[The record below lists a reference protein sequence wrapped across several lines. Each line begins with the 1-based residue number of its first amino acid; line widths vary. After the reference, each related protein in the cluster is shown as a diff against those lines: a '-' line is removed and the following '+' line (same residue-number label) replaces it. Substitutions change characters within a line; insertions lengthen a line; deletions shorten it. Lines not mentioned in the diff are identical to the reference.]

1 MTATPKGST
10 ISRRLALRYVM
21 KHPIG
26 FREYFVPRVRK
37 VRYWH
42 RYSFSPILLAMDQG
56 DTVFAAG
63 RAVGKSFTIIEPELV
78 RHAISHPGEESMV
91 TSLRKMHV
99 SDRMERVIDYFEHPI
114 LAMFVRHVGKAPTY
128 HITLHHGHMLYGIS
142 VGDDAEARM
151 VQGKHV
157 GLLVI
162 EEAHQYPMRGWI
174 KLQGAKD
181 AKGCRTLM
189 AGVPDG
195 RIDTPFRYADSK
207 YDTFIGRRFHLSR
220 RTDPYFN
227 EPFRKSMAEVFG
239 GENSDRF
246 LQEMEA
252 EWGSPS
258 WSAWD
263 LEAIQRCMSREL
275 LKIHI
280 TASAKMFTDHGLTAS
295 VILDALPGPVR
306 KGGAVII
313 AADIGY
319 SQPSEAAAFQD
330 FDGIWHMIARVSL
343 VDRMEHDD
351 QALIIGEFA
360 RRYGAALI
368 GLDATEGEGRAIAT
382 ELERLPEFKGLV
394 RKVSFVEKYL
404 TGWTENKETGLMEED
419 EEFVKPLST
428 RKLRE
433 LWARQE
439 LIIPV
444 DDGFL
449 ADFNK
454 EVEYRSP
461 STGKSLVKT
470 PEDVHVTDMCRV
482 FAMVLFIEHPPEPEE
497 RDEFNLPEFGEP
509 DYARIN
515 PQHVII

>member
-1 MTATPKGST
+1 MS
-10 ISRRLALRYVM
+10 
-21 KHPIG
+21 
-26 FREYFVPRVRK
+26 
-37 VRYWH
+37 
-42 RYSFSPILLAMDQG
+42 QG

-114 LAMFVRHVGKAPTY
+114 LKMFVRHVGKAPTY
-128 HITLHHGHMLYGIS
+128 HITLHNAHMLYGIS

-157 GLLVI
+157 GLLII

-207 YDTFIGRRFHLSR
+207 YDTFVSRRFHLSR

-227 EPFRKSMAEVFG
+227 AAFRKSMADVFG

-263 LEAIQRCMSREL
+263 LEAIQRCMRPAL
-275 LKIHI
+275 LRVHVV
-280 TASAKMFTDHGLTAS
+280 ASAKMFTEHELTAS
-295 VILDALPGPVR
+295 VILDQLPGAVR
-306 KGGAVII
+306 SGGAVII

-319 SQPSEAAAFQD
+319 SQPTEAVALQE
-330 FDGIWHMIARVSL
+330 FDGVWHLIARVSL
-343 VDRMEHDD
+343 VDRMEHDH
-351 QALIIGEFA
+351 QALILGEFA
-360 RRYGAALI
+360 RRYDASLI
-368 GLDATEGEGRAIAT
+368 GLDTSEGEGRAIAT
-382 ELERLPEFKGLV
+382 ELDRLPEFTGRV
-394 RKVSFVEKYL
+394 RRVVFTEKYV
-404 TGWTENKETGLMEED
+404 TGWTQNPETGDMDVEE
-419 EEFVKPLST
+419 ELVKPLAT

-433 LWARQE
+433 LWGRQE
-439 LIIPV
+439 LLIPS
-444 DDGFL
+444 DDSFL
-449 ADFNK
+449 AEFNR
-454 EVEYRSP
+454 EVEFRSP
-461 STGKSLVKT
+461 MTGKSLVKT
-470 PEDVHVTDMCRV
+470 PDDVHITDTLRV
-482 FAMVLFIEHPPEPEE
+482 FAMVLFIEHPPVLEDRGNDFLVPEY
-497 RDEFNLPEFGEP
+497 GEP
-509 DYARIN
+509 DFARAF
-515 PQHVII
+515 PVHVIA